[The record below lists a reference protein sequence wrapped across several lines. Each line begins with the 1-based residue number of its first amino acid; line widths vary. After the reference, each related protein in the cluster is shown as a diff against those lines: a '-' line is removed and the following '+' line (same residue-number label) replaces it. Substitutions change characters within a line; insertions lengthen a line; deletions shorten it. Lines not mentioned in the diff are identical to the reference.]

1 MEFDFGGYATRYG
14 IRCTDNRTIAPRA
27 FEDCNGE
34 TVPIVWEHD
43 HSSPDNVLG
52 KAMLEHRDDGVYVWG
67 IFNDTDLGQKT
78 KELIRHGDLN
88 KLSIYANHIKQIKD
102 TVIHGAIKEVSI
114 VYAGA
119 NAGAYIDTVSMAHSD
134 SDDYEEAIIYSG
146 DEIDADISHSD
157 SKKGN
162 GSMPNKEKTIQEIL
176 DTMNEDQL
184 NLLYYLVDKAMNEKN
199 DSDEKDD
206 NEVEHSDGGDDM
218 KWNAFAGTD
227 DTATI
232 SHADEFFANETA
244 DIFSDAKRCGSLRDS
259 IIAHADSYGINDIS
273 VLFPD
278 AHLIGEPKTID
289 RRQEWVK
296 SFMDKTSKSP
306 FGKIK
311 SIFFDITADEA
322 RAKGYV
328 KGKKKVDEVIQA
340 LKRTTEQTTVYKKQR
355 FDRDDLIDITD
366 FNTVGYI
373 MNEMRGKLDE
383 ELARAALIGDGRSA
397 VSDDKIDETKI
408 RPIYSENDLFMTRVA
423 IDVSASDTDATKAA
437 NIIDALIKSRKLYKG
452 SGNATFYTTEDVV
465 SMVLTLKDTQGHYI
479 YKSIE
484 DFARV
489 IRASEVETVE
499 IMEGVSRKDGNT
511 NYDLVGI
518 FVNPADY
525 TFGAT
530 NGGKV
535 TAFDDFDIDY
545 NQQKYLI
552 ETRCCGA
559 LTVPYSALVFE
570 FKSTAAAG

>member
-1 MEFDFGGYATRYG
+1 M
-14 IRCTDNRTIAPRA
+14 
-27 FEDCNGE
+27 
-34 TVPIVWEHD
+34 
-43 HSSPDNVLG
+43 
-52 KAMLEHRDDGVYVWG
+52 
-67 IFNDTDLGQKT
+67 FNDTELGQKT

-88 KLSIYANHIKQIKD
+88 KLSIYANHVKQVKD

-119 NAGAYIDTVSMAHSD
+119 NAGAYIDTVSMPHSD

-157 SKKGN
+157 SKRGN
-162 GSMPNKEKTIQEIL
+162 GSMLNKEKTIQEIL
-176 DTMNEDQL
+176 DTMNEDQI
-184 NLLYYLVDKAMNEKN
+184 NLLYYLVDKAMDEKN
-199 DSDEKDD
+199 DSDVEDD
-206 NEVEHSDGGDDM
+206 DMKHSDGGDDMKHSDGGDDM

-259 IIAHADSYGINDIS
+259 IIAHADSYGIDDIS

-489 IRASEVETVE
+489 IRASKVETVE
-499 IMEGVSRKDGNT
+499 IMEGVSRKDENT
-511 NYDLVGI
+511 TYNLVGI

-535 TAFDDFDIDY
+535 TAFDDFDIDN